1 MRMSLVPRSVWALVL
16 IVACTA
22 AAAAQQVPENRAQ
35 IAYSFAPVVKRT
47 APAVVNVYSKRV
59 ISDQS
64 ASPFGGDPMFR
75 YFFGDN
81 RLFGRPRE
89 RVLNSLGSGVIVE
102 PSGFIVTN
110 NHVIKGGTDIRVSLS
125 DRREFEAK
133 VVLADERTDLAILKI
148 DPGKEP
154 LPVLPMGDSDALQV
168 GDLVLAIGNPFGV
181 GQTVTSGIVSA
192 LARTHVGAT
201 DYQFFIQTDAA
212 INPGNSG
219 GALVD
224 MAGEL
229 VGINASIY
237 TRSGGSNGIG
247 FAIPVNMVKAVI
259 KSARAGGKIVRPWL
273 GGAFQDVTVDIA
285 ELLGFDRP
293 QGVLIADLHPQSPLV
308 AAGLKRGDVIL
319 SVDGKPVGDA
329 QELEYRLATHAV
341 GDVAKITYSRDHRT
355 RKAGISADRG
365 ARGAGGRQDP
375 GARAQSLCRA
385 RGGERLARRRR
396 RARPATHRHGRGGGR
411 DPPRLC
417 RPGWFSQGR
426 YPGGD
431 QRRDGEGRKNPR
443 SHPVASDRLVAV
455 LGQSRRADDEHADR
469 GLVVKIWRLVPEVEY
484 RFGPDPAIL
493 TGAL

>member
-1 MRMSLVPRSVWALVL
+1 MRMSFVPRTVWALVL

-22 AAAAQQVPENRAQ
+22 GAAAQQVPENRAQ
-35 IAYSFAPVVKRT
+35 IAYSFASVVKQT

-59 ISDQS
+59 VKDQG
-64 ASPFGGDPMFR
+64 AGPFGGDPMFR
-75 YFFGDN
+75 YFFGGQGF
-81 RLFGRPRE
+81 FGRPRE

-102 PSGFIVTN
+102 SSGYIVTN

-133 VVLADERTDLAILKI
+133 VILADERTDLAILKI
-148 DPGKEP
+148 DPGKES
-154 LPVLPMGDSDALQV
+154 LPFLKMGDSDALQV

-224 MAGEL
+224 LAGDL

-259 KSARAGGKIVRPWL
+259 KSARAGGKIVRPWM
-273 GGAFQDVTVDIA
+273 GGAFQDVTADIA
-285 ELLGFDRP
+285 ESLGFDRP

-319 SVDGKPVGDA
+319 SIDGKAVGDA
-329 QELEYRLATHAV
+329 QELQYRLATRAV
-341 GDVAKITYSRDHRT
+341 GDVARIAYSRNHRT
-355 RKAGISADRG
+355 REAEIKLMAAPEVPAANKTLVRG
-365 ARGAGGRQDP
+365 R
-375 GARAQSLCRA
+375 
-385 RGGERLARRRR
+385 
-396 RARPATHRHGRGGGR
+396 
-411 DPPRLC
+411 
-417 RPGWFSQGR
+417 
-426 YPGGD
+426 
-431 QRRDGEGRKNPR
+431 NPF
-443 SHPVASDRLVAV
+443 A
-455 LGQSRRADDEHADR
+455 
-469 GLVVKIWRLVPEVEY
+469 GLVVENISPAVAEDLDLPPTSKGVAVAEIRDGYAAQVGFRKGDILVEINGEKV
-484 RFGPDPAIL
+484 RDVRALDRIL
-493 TGAL
+493 SRQAGSWQFSVNRGGRIMSMQLGG